1 MGPSDRNTISRSRAQ
16 ALFGTEKEKKV
27 DEFREAR
34 EKERQEDAA
43 KTERL
48 RALRLAKEEA
58 DKKAAAAAAAAAA
71 PRKSPR

>member
-1 MGPSDRNTISRSRAQ
+1 MGTSERDAISRSRAQ

-58 DKKAAAAAAAAAA
+58 DKNAAATAVP